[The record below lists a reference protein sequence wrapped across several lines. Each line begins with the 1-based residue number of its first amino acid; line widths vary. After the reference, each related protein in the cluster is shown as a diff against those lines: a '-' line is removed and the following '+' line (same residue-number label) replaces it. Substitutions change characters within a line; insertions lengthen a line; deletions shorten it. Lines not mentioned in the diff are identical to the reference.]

1 MSFNTYMITSF
12 SKSTWMVASKDQLMD
27 LKDNFANGC
36 IAFAP
41 NALIMRQS
49 QTTISVESE

>member
-1 MSFNTYMITSF
+1 
-12 SKSTWMVASKDQLMD
+12 MVASKDQLMD